1 MSRVRFVRLFSVLAL
16 AFWASTL
23 SASTITYAVGTCR
36 PHLPSYPTISAA
48 LAATPPAN
56 VVEVCPGTYKEQV
69 QITQPVTLEGVS
81 NGTSAE
87 AVFAP
92 PAGGLV
98 ANATDDFGNP
108 VAAQLW
114 VNNASGPV
122 NISDLTVDASGNG
135 VSGFVSVIGIFYQ
148 NSSGTVNRVA
158 TRNQSTN
165 GFGIGIL
172 AQGDSSIPF
181 INIENSSVHDYDQ
194 AGILLENNGLGIAAV
209 IARISENEIATS
221 HLNADAIDIFFGGQ
235 ATIRSNLIVNG
246 GTQPHPGNYG
256 ILADWGP
263 DTISGNTVVGGN
275 TGIFISDA
283 LSFNASVTSNKIFG
297 SNTGISL
304 STFALATIQ
313 SNSITK
319 SRIGIE
325 FQCNFSPNVHSN
337 IVTESGTALDS
348 VPSAISTSGNTYF
361 NVGTI
366 RAGGC

>member
-1 MSRVRFVRLFSVLAL
+1 
-16 AFWASTL
+16 
-23 SASTITYAVGTCR
+23 
-36 PHLPSYPTISAA
+36 
-48 LAATPPAN
+48 
-56 VVEVCPGTYKEQV
+56 
-69 QITQPVTLEGVS
+69 
-81 NGTSAE
+81 
-87 AVFAP
+87 
-92 PAGGLV
+92 
-98 ANATDDFGNP
+98 
-108 VAAQLW
+108 
-114 VNNASGPV
+114 
-122 NISDLTVDASGNG
+122 VDASGNG

-158 TRNQSTN
+158 TRNQSAN

-172 AQGDSSIPF
+172 VQGDSSIPF

-209 IARISENEIATS
+209 IARIRENEIATS
-221 HLNADAIDIFFGGQ
+221 HLNADGIDISFGGQ
-235 ATIRSNLIVNG
+235 ATIRSNLIVNS

-263 DTISGNTVVGGN
+263 DTISGNTVLGGN
-275 TGIFISDA
+275 TGIFISGESA

-366 RAGGC
+366 RTGGC